1 MQKHFWRQCYWQCC
15 QPKVYSIAKTRLFW
29 PIWSWITNFMFYSVT
44 TLVKKVFCSYLVG
57 KTATEFVFCILVVH
71 MDLDI
76 HFGQWHWLVWVL
88 SETKKSAPGTWR
100 DLLAEVMKASS
111 RHYRLCRMAGFSVSH
126 LDRLG
131 KPNWNACNNREKVFS
146 NKC

>member
-1 MQKHFWRQCYWQCC
+1 MWKKIEFCC
-15 QPKVYSIAKTRLFW
+15 A
-29 PIWSWITNFMFYSVT
+29 
-44 TLVKKVFCSYLVG
+44 YLVG
-57 KTATEFVFCILVVH
+57 KTATEFVFCILDVH

-88 SETKKSAPGTWR
+88 SETKKSAPGTSH
-100 DLLAEVMKASS
+100 DLLAEVMKVSS
-111 RHYRLCRMAGFSVSH
+111 RHYRLCRMVGFSVSH

-131 KPNWNACNNREKVFS
+131 IPNWNACNNRKKVFS